1 MITIEERITVTH
13 DEPLAKEY
21 CKHLLEKDGWQISED
36 TTAVTY
42 KRIQWISAN
51 TVTYKRNGL
60 ISLEVETE

>member
-13 DEPLAKEY
+13 DEPLAQES
-21 CKHLLEKDGWQISED
+21 CKHLFEKDGWQISED

-42 KRIQWISAN
+42 KRIDWINSN

-60 ISLEVETE
+60 ISLKEEKE

>member
-13 DEPLAKEY
+13 DEPLAQEY
-21 CKHLLEKDGWQISED
+21 SRYLLEKDGWQISED

-42 KRIQWISAN
+42 KRIQWISSK

-60 ISLEVETE
+60 ISLKEETE